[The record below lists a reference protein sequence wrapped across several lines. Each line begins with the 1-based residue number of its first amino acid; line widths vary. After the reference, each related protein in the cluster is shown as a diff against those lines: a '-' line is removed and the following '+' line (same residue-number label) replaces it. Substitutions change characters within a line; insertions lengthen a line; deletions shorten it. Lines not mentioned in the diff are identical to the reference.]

1 MVVKDII
8 ILNMKNKKI
17 RLSHVMV
24 EFFIIG
30 HFFIPNNDC
39 GEGGKTCGTIAK
51 MKNYQE
57 KRKGRS
63 GYNV

>member
-1 MVVKDII
+1 
-8 ILNMKNKKI
+8 MKNKKI